1 SYVETLKEIILDENF
16 TVVKFYKRINFSFI
30 QKRMLIQ
37 GTRDHFL
44 GKKLLV
50 NFKELINT
58 TMVNSYW
65 NGQSHWHWYNS
76 GFELYNGESSSSDPD
91 IIPRS
96 LTNVFIE
103 LKNPDSGDRNSNKGD
118 ILKSTNNDD
127 GIISEYDLAQESLSG
142 VPLKGN
148 KWLWNGI
155 DICNSFRNSK
165 NAKTPLNI
173 GVVNFHTNLCIEFLP
188 SSMITNIQEQIEND
202 DINTITFDD
211 GKKFG

>member
-1 SYVETLKEIILDENF
+1 
-16 TVVKFYKRINFSFI
+16 
-30 QKRMLIQ
+30 MLIQ

-65 NGQSHWHWYNS
+65 NGFNISNEELSTPPNKISQSHWHWYNS
-76 GFELYNGESSSSDPD
+76 GFELYNGESSFSDPD

-103 LKNPDSGDRNSNKGD
+103 LKNPDSSDRISNKGD

-127 GIISEYDLAQESLSG
+127 GIISETWDIVGTLGTLGRWDMPKKGWDSENVQHCSQ
-142 VPLKGN
+142 VCPLKGN

-188 SSMITNIQEQIEND
+188 SSMITKYPRPNR
-202 DINTITFDD
+202 
-211 GKKFG
+211 K